1 MKVLVADKISSKGV
15 AWLRKQPGLDV
26 VEAYGSSPARLLEL
40 VRDVHA
46 IAVRSETKITAEVIA
61 AAPLLKVVGRA
72 GVGVDNVDVDAATEH
87 GVIVMNT
94 PSGNTIATAELTF
107 THLLCGA
114 RPVPQAAASMRT
126 GQWDRKTFSGSE
138 LFRKTLGIVGLGRI
152 GGEVARRAQAFGM
165 RVLAFDPY
173 LAPSRAKAMQ
183 IESVAL
189 DDLLAQSDYVTVHM
203 PLTDDTRYMID
214 EAALAKC
221 RRGVR
226 MFNCARGGI
235 IKESALVEALKS
247 GQVAAAGLDVFEDE
261 PLSAAS
267 ELRTLPNVTLTPHL
281 GASTAE
287 AQDAVGVEVAE
298 QIADVLNGGVI
309 RNAVNMPTLDAAT
322 LAVLGPYLDLGAK
335 LGTLVQQISPEQVGS
350 LRITYWGKIVDLD
363 ANAITRAILRGWLRR
378 ISGDSV
384 NFVNAPFLLERL
396 GVRCEVVKSTAEADY
411 TELIQVEALGAD
423 GASRSA
429 SGTLIGKAN
438 APRIVAINARA
449 VEVAATGK
457 LLIIENSDEPGMIG
471 YVGTLLGTDRVN
483 IANMSLSRQEAGK
496 TALMVIN
503 LDSEPSD
510 AARRELKGH
519 RAIRLA
525 KFVQL

>member
-1 MKVLVADKISSKGV
+1 
-15 AWLRKQPGLDV
+15 
-26 VEAYGSSPARLLEL
+26 
-40 VRDVHA
+40 
-46 IAVRSETKITAEVIA
+46 
-61 AAPLLKVVGRA
+61 
-72 GVGVDNVDVDAATEH
+72 
-87 GVIVMNT
+87 
-94 PSGNTIATAELTF
+94 
-107 THLLCGA
+107 
-114 RPVPQAAASMRT
+114 
-126 GQWDRKTFSGSE
+126 
-138 LFRKTLGIVGLGRI
+138 
-152 GGEVARRAQAFGM
+152 
-165 RVLAFDPY
+165 
-173 LAPSRAKAMQ
+173 MQ
-183 IESVAL
+183 IESVSM

-203 PLTDDTRYMID
+203 PLTDGTHYMID

-221 RRGVR
+221 RKGVR

-235 IKESALVEALKS
+235 IKESALIAALKS
-247 GQVAAAGLDVFEDE
+247 GQVAAAGLDVYEDE
-261 PLSAAS
+261 PLSAES

-363 ANAITRAILRGWLRR
+363 ADAITRAILRGWLRR

-411 TELIQVEALGAD
+411 TELVQVEALASD
-423 GASRSA
+423 GVSRSA
-429 SGTLIGKAN
+429 AGTLIGKAN
-438 APRIVAINARA
+438 APRIVSINARA

-471 YVGTLLGTDRVN
+471 YVGTLLGTDKVN
-483 IANMSLSRQEAGK
+483 IANMSLSRQEPGQ

-503 LDSEPSD
+503 LDHEPSE
-510 AARRELKGH
+510 AARIELKGH
-519 RAIRLA
+519 KAIRLA